1 MKHIHTLRL
10 LALITALGLLLT
22 GCLLPVSA
30 EEESYTRWS
39 AKGDTVTAEFPD
51 GSSKTYTPVKLSNR
65 LRFFHGDQ
73 FRYEESLRT
82 DDELFTV
89 VAPGYKSMYIL
100 LDDHVYASED
110 QLLATAQGHTLLS
123 SLGKGRVEYYQIHA
137 SDNYYASIGE
147 GLLAALRDAP
157 AKNTV
162 TYTLF
167 ELKDLQCY
175 EIFGMFYEADWFGY
189 VEGYVFETAD
199 GLFYADARSLPDSAF
214 GSNARLQ
221 PKTTESITLIPLDEE
236 LTDSVYDRIANLQ
249 NHTVSYDAEEDYID
263 IVYDPE
269 QAMRGIT
276 MATVIILGIVCPIAP
291 ITLGLCL
298 PHSKNLGYKKRWYLL
313 TALGGVWLAA
323 GVLLLVLLC
332 TVM

>member
-10 LALITALGLLLT
+10 LALITALCLLLT

-30 EEESYTRWS
+30 EESYTLWS
-39 AKGDTVTAEFPD
+39 ANGDIVTAEFPD

-65 LRFFHGDQ
+65 LRFFHRDQ
-73 FRYEESLRT
+73 FRYEESLRAG
-82 DDELFTV
+82 DELYTI
-89 VAPGYKSMYIL
+89 VAPEYKSMYIR
-100 LDDHVYASED
+100 LDDHEYATAD
-110 QLLATAQGHTLLS
+110 RLLATAQGHTVLS
-123 SLGKGRVEYYQIHA
+123 SLGKGQVEYYRIHA
-137 SDNYYASIGE
+137 SDNYYTSMGE
-147 GLLAALRDAP
+147 DLLAALRDAP

-175 EIFGMFYEADWFGY
+175 EIFGMFYGTDWFGY

-199 GLFYADARSLPDSAF
+199 GLFYADARSLPDSSF

-236 LTDSVYDRIANLQ
+236 LTESVYSRVAALQ
-249 NHTVSYDAEEDYID
+249 NYTVSYDAEEDYLGT
-263 IVYDPE
+263 VYDPD
-269 QAMRGIT
+269 QAMRGVT
-276 MATVIILGIVCPIAP
+276 MATVIILGVVCPIAP

-298 PHSKNLGYKKRWYLL
+298 PHVKSLGYKKRWYLL